1 MAEGYITDDV
11 RRLMEMD
18 TETVSAKDIA
28 PILHMDPSVII
39 KYAKDGTWNCERN
52 GDFVISGEGPGSHV
66 KFKRVDFLR
75 KWGFLEPEPPERTVA
90 QAIDDLRE
98 ELHDIGLVM
107 LAQLSIGPLLR
118 LEELKEKEKD
128 RQRGNAD
135 GLRKGAQV

>member
-1 MAEGYITDDV
+1 MLEPYITDDV

-52 GDFVISGEGPGSHV
+52 GDFVISGEGPGAHV

-75 KWGFLEPEPPERTVA
+75 KWGFMEPEPPEITDSARLDS
-90 QAIDDLRE
+90 IIHL
-98 ELHDIGLVM
+98 LSLV
-107 LAQLSIGPLLR
+107 LT
-118 LEELKEKEKD
+118 E
-128 RQRGNAD
+128 
-135 GLRKGAQV
+135 LRKITAGAATPTE